1 MDLGE
6 LLKLGISVCK
16 RTIPKYLGGVHTY
29 PPRGQKLSTF
39 LRNHAGLI
47 WACDFLQIVDLFFRP
62 LSAFFLIE

>member
-16 RTIPKYLGGVHTY
+16 RTIPKYLRGVHTY
-29 PPRGQKLSTF
+29 QPGGQKLSIF
-39 LRNHAGLI
+39 LRNHAGQI
-47 WACDFLQIVDLFFRP
+47 WACDFLQIADLFFRP